1 MKKGKIIIANWK
13 MNFLLKDAIVFI
25 KKIILKK
32 KIFKNKLILCPP
44 LTIIS
49 PIAKLLNKKI
59 TLGAQNCHYEKFGSY
74 TGEISPLMLKDIGCS
89 YVIIGH
95 SERRELQFES
105 NEIIK
110 KKAENAIKNKVNVIM
125 CIGESLVLKKKKK
138 TLSFL
143 FKQLKES
150 LPKNGT
156 NRNVYIAYEP
166 IWSIGSGLV
175 PKTTE
180 IAKIHR
186 YIKEIIIKI
195 NSAYRN
201 VKILYGGSVD
211 KKNAEKLLKINEVD
225 GLLIGGASLKYKK
238 LVSIL
243 SI

>member
-1 MKKGKIIIANWK
+1 MQMFFRQTILLANEYD
-13 MNFLLKDAIVFI
+13 FAEYPPDFVIDIV
-25 KKIILKK
+25 L
-32 KIFKNKLILCPP
+32 P
-44 LTIIS
+44 T
-49 PIAKLLNKKI
+49 
-59 TLGAQNCHYEKFGSY
+59 
-74 TGEISPLMLKDIGCS
+74 
-89 YVIIGH
+89 
-95 SERRELQFES
+95 
-105 NEIIK
+105 
-110 KKAENAIKNKVNVIM
+110 
-125 CIGESLVLKKKKK
+125 
-138 TLSFL
+138 FL

-175 PKTTE
+175 PKITE

-186 YIKEIIIKI
+186 YIKDIIIKI

>member
-95 SERRELQFES
+95 SERRGLQFES

-110 KKAENAIKNKVNVIM
+110 KKAENAIKNKLNVIM

-138 TLSFL
+138 LYHFYL
-143 FKQLKES
+143 
-150 LPKNGT
+150 
-156 NRNVYIAYEP
+156 
-166 IWSIGSGLV
+166 
-175 PKTTE
+175 
-180 IAKIHR
+180 
-186 YIKEIIIKI
+186 
-195 NSAYRN
+195 NS
-201 VKILYGGSVD
+201 
-211 KKNAEKLLKINEVD
+211 
-225 GLLIGGASLKYKK
+225 
-238 LVSIL
+238 
-243 SI
+243 

>member
-1 MKKGKIIIANWK
+1 MYRWK
-13 MNFLLKDAIVFI
+13 FSF
-25 KKIILKK
+25 
-32 KIFKNKLILCPP
+32 
-44 LTIIS
+44 
-49 PIAKLLNKKI
+49 
-59 TLGAQNCHYEKFGSY
+59 
-74 TGEISPLMLKDIGCS
+74 
-89 YVIIGH
+89 
-95 SERRELQFES
+95 
-105 NEIIK
+105 
-110 KKAENAIKNKVNVIM
+110 
-125 CIGESLVLKKKKK
+125 KKKKK